1 MRSLL
6 SCYCIVVSMLSIGTA
21 VARDDEPAIVAQG
34 KVLTDAGNCASCH
47 TADAS
52 KPFAGGRKIETPFGA
67 IYSPNLTP
75 DRDTGIGAWS
85 DDDFYRA
92 MHDGIAPDG
101 SRYYPAFPYPYFT
114 RMTRADVLAIK
125 AYLATLP
132 AIRNTR
138 PAMTLRWPLNH
149 RIVMRGWN
157 ALFFKPGTFAL
168 DPTQSAEWNRGA
180 YLVNGP
186 GHCGACHT
194 PKNAF
199 GADRANRPLEGGAV
213 DGWYAPRLDAAA
225 RSGLKTWRIAD
236 IVDYLKSGR
245 SAKSHAA
252 GPMAEVVSNSTS
264 KLSDADIQ
272 AIATYLKSLPA
283 RSPEP
288 EVIAPTP
295 AQMAVGEKA
304 YRETCSACHELDG
317 EGSPGVFPPLP
328 RNSNLMAPDPSS
340 IIRIVLDG
348 ADSVVTAQFPN
359 PANMPAYSAK
369 MSDDEIAA
377 AITYM
382 RNAWGSAAS
391 AVSPE
396 RVRAARRPPRG
407 RQP

>member
-6 SCYCIVVSMLSIGTA
+6 SCCCIVVSLLSTGTA
-21 VARDDEPAIVAQG
+21 IALDDAATLVARG
-34 KVLTDAGNCASCH
+34 KTLTDAGDCASCH
-47 TADAS
+47 TADSS
-52 KPFAGGRKIETPFGA
+52 KPFAGGRKIDTPFGA

-85 DDDFYRA
+85 DEDFYRA

-114 RMTRADVLAIK
+114 RMTRSDVLAIK

-138 PAMTLRWPLNH
+138 RAAALRWPLNH
-149 RIVMRGWN
+149 RVVMRGWN
-157 ALFFKPGTFAL
+157 ALFFTPATFAP
-168 DPTQSAEWNRGA
+168 DPAQSAEWNRGA
-180 YLVNGP
+180 YLVMGP

-194 PKNAF
+194 PKNML
-199 GADRANRPLEGGAV
+199 GADRPDRHLEGNAV

-225 RSGLKTWRIAD
+225 RSGLQSWRTTD
-236 IVDYLKSGR
+236 IVDYLKTGR

-264 KLSDADIQ
+264 KLSDADIH
-272 AIATYLKSLPA
+272 AIAIYLKGLPVG
-283 RSPEP
+283 SPEP
-288 EVIAPTP
+288 DAIAPAP
-295 AQMAVGEKA
+295 AQMSAGAKA

-328 RNSNLMAPDPSS
+328 RNSNLMATDPSS
-340 IIRIVLDG
+340 VIRIVLDG
-348 ADSVVTAQFPN
+348 AQSVVTAQFPN
-359 PANMPAYSAK
+359 PATMPGYSDK
-369 MSDDEIAA
+369 MTDEEIAA

-382 RNAWGSAAS
+382 RNAWGNAAS
-391 AVSPE
+391 AVSPD
-396 RVRAARRPPRG
+396 RIRAARRPPG
-407 RQP
+407 G